1 MPIKLSKWIL
11 GNLSKRKE
19 TIKKMLWYSGDLK
32 VYSECSAFLKMIVDF
47 WKIQVFQIVIEKNG
61 VGLLLKLGLHV
72 IL

>member
-1 MPIKLSKWIL
+1 
-11 GNLSKRKE
+11 
-19 TIKKMLWYSGDLK
+19 
-32 VYSECSAFLKMIVDF
+32 MIVDF